1 MSQLTNEELGQLPY
15 EMLIETISLP
25 SFEKS
30 YSSCNS
36 IWNPAGPF
44 HIVFRPKRAT
54 ENKNKANKIDSKV
67 ENYLYED
74 RVLFKRGKPTLRF
87 RCLGPEKASYVTN

>member
-67 ENYLYED
+67 ENYHM
-74 RVLFKRGKPTLRF
+74 KTGC
-87 RCLGPEKASYVTN
+87 CLKEENLHCDSDV